1 MSSQGADNGR
11 QILYIS
17 LGIMIV
23 LIAGLT
29 AYSAFRDRKNSP
41 ALNSTQP
48 SQTVDWSGWEDGGDW
63 EDGPIQSDDEKFDED
78 YQQVVALR
86 QPEARLQLSCDDVGA
101 YSGAYVEDGSDEP
114 VENVAAILITNRS
127 GKYLTLARLTYQL
140 DGESALFE
148 VTDLPAGKSVWILEK
163 NRRKATDDSKY
174 VYKEAVTSFA
184 DHITRTPKELKVEYA
199 ENMLRVTNISDQT
212 LNHVMVHYK
221 GIHKDGHYLGGIT
234 YKLDFGTLEPGDSVE
249 KIAGHYDNDWSV
261 LLRIVFEE
269 ADVDDS

>member
-1 MSSQGADNGR
+1 
-11 QILYIS
+11 
-17 LGIMIV
+17 MIV

-29 AYSAFRDRKNSP
+29 AYSAFRERKKSP
-41 ALNSTQP
+41 ALNAAQP
-48 SQTVDWSGWEDGGDW
+48 SQTVDWSDWEDGGDW
-63 EDGPIQSDDEKFDED
+63 EDGPADNGDEPYDED

-140 DGESALFE
+140 DGETALFE

-163 NRRKATDDSKY
+163 NRRKATDESKY

-184 DHITRTPKELKVEYA
+184 DHITRTPEELKVEYA

-212 LNHVMVHYK
+212 LNHIMVHYK

-249 KIAGHYDNDWSV
+249 KIAGHYDNDWTA
-261 LLRIVFEE
+261 LLRIVFEQ
-269 ADVDDS
+269 ANADDS